1 MELYST
7 CISHDWES
15 ELNMYIDLHLREEVL
30 WGSLYSREL
39 EDFYQLM
46 DNIIYLYQRKTWKS
60 IFNPSKKI
68 SKDKS

>member
-7 CISHDWES
+7 CISYDWES
-15 ELNMYIDLHLREEVL
+15 ELNMYINLHLREEVL

-39 EDFYQLM
+39 EDLYQLM